1 MGVDSGTIESLQLA
15 APVGEDSGPT
25 EVTDD
30 SGGCG
35 LRSTHDPAGEL
46 QSRRGGIETDER
58 AWGATGTGRGQP
70 LLHTIELLLEPST
83 LPFLVGKVVL
93 CPDTLSPL
101 GDGIVLRLLA
111 LLPLCGK
118 VLLRLLTFLL
128 LSSKLLIK
136 LFLDLLRQLI
146 QFIGLVELL
155 LLLIKGFLELFYLIA
170 VVVALAAKLLSLI
183 SRRSLRCLEVFLEL
197 TELLLIELGLK

>member
-35 LRSTHDPAGEL
+35 LRSTHNPAGEL
-46 QSRRGGIETDER
+46 QSRRDGIETDER
-58 AWGATGTGRGQP
+58 AWGAAGAGRGQP

-93 CPDTLSPL
+93 CPDTLSSL
-101 GDGIVLRLLA
+101 GDGIVLRVLA
-111 LLPLCGK
+111 LLLLSGK
-118 VLLRLLTFLL
+118 LL
-128 LSSKLLIK
+128 LKF
-136 LFLDLLRQLI
+136 FLDLLRQLI